1 MSYSADT
8 SMSNA
13 HTTIVAVEFG
23 WFATLTG
30 FPEESYESTRS
41 RLVVSAEVLTRT
53 DGVMLVLFST
63 PWRLE
68 GFQRD
73 NPDVK
78 LGSLVAAEG

>member
-1 MSYSADT
+1 MSD
-8 SMSNA
+8 A
-13 HTTIVAVEFG
+13 HATIVAVQSD

-30 FPEESYESTRS
+30 FPEEGYESTRS
-41 RLVVSAEVLTRT
+41 PLVVSAEVLTRT

-73 NPDVK
+73 KPDVK
-78 LGSLVAAEG
+78 LGSLVAAVG

>member
-1 MSYSADT
+1 MSPAD
-8 SMSNA
+8 A
-13 HTTIVAVEFG
+13 EFVAKH
-23 WFATLTG
+23 
-30 FPEESYESTRS
+30 
-41 RLVVSAEVLTRT
+41 VSSEVLTHT